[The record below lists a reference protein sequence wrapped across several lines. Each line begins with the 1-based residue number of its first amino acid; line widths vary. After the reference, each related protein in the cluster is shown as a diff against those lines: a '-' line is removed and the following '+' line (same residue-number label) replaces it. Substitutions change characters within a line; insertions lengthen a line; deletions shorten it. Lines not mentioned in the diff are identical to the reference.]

1 MTDLDFKVQKGIIVS
16 DGDIVVSNA
25 SGSSGEDANVRAKEF
40 NTHGADGDAGTTSG
54 LKIRGNDIIATAN
67 NSTSDLGIDLIT
79 KGTGSVTAT
88 RIDGTPIGGSTASTG
103 AFTTLGASSTSALQ
117 GAVTLGNSTTNGI
130 LKVADAANDATG
142 KYLYITAG
150 QAADGTH
157 ANTAGGRLL
166 IQGGAGKG
174 SGAGGYIDL
183 MVTPVGS
190 DGGVNANTH
199 ESALLINHDKT
210 STFSGAATA
219 PSFHTSNATAGIT
232 VSGSTISTDGSNSN
246 IHLTL
251 DPKGTGEIDAQAA
264 LDMNDLNIKHVDT
277 AYIKNID
284 ANQVGGSGTADVIH
298 IGRTDNVVVGGTALA
313 DDSIAMQVNGGAN
326 ATLNTT
332 GQQGTT
338 DADYT
343 EVRLHVGVTE
353 NEATTQTY
361 PKELVTL
368 VLQNS
373 DTSWKQGSKG
383 IIFDNPTGN
392 PGSDATGS
400 TWGVGTTQGDVT
412 KFVIGYA
419 GSKQGWDNSTKGT
432 TNSPLSGVRD
442 ADSQPLYMFSEG
454 GRHDIQ
460 IGAHVNSSA
469 TANGLFMLNGAAHA
483 TAPPVVFEFT
493 NAGVFKVY
501 EGAQSNNNYFGF
513 KAGTM
518 SANLEYTLPTA
529 NGTDNQVLTLTSA
542 SNKTLGWSDASG
554 GAIADTTGG
563 DTNYL
568 ARYTDADSLA
578 GDADLTFDGTSMVL
592 GSGTD
597 ADHAFT
603 LNSMINNDA
612 GVKVNLVSDAT
623 DTVAYTTRG
632 IEANVSSAST
642 GNNGNLQTF
651 IGMKSNVDISG
662 NHASGTKTAV
672 GLLVDV
678 DSSTTTGTVNGFGL
692 DVDVDGFDANYA
704 AVFRSGLVGIG
715 AVPDTAK
722 LDITSTD
729 TYGKALYLRNTYAPG
744 AGSSANGSALRF
756 IAERDGSEAGKALDT
771 LGFIEFFGNDSGGT
785 NQKFADIQASII
797 SPTANSEKGQ
807 LSFNVA
813 TAGTNGAIDTVMKII
828 GGDTAATSE
837 VFIAGG
843 LTVAGEL
850 LTVNTTETVVEDK
863 TLVIGVTDGLKEAT
877 YTRSSTTV
885 TVTSTAHGFN
895 NSEYVYI
902 SNAGNSI
909 TDGVYQVTKID
920 NNTFTFTGGS
930 GTVAATA
937 LWHST
942 TKLLDST
949 ADDAGIHIP
958 GATLKKFTWDSSNG
972 FSSTED
978 LDLASGKHY
987 SINGTTV
994 LSASALGSGV
1004 TSSSLTSVGTIG
1016 TGTWQGTAVA
1026 DAYVANDLTISGGT
1040 INDTPIGAST
1050 ENTGKFTTLQAQ
1062 SLNVDAVALVDTSS
1076 AVNQDWD
1083 ADTAYTIASFAHGTY
1098 RTVKYIGQIDNGA
1111 GSDVDA
1117 FEVLVTW
1124 KDQDNSN
1131 ALPENDADVFCTTFA
1146 YIPTSGTPQGTIS
1159 AVKNSGN
1166 IDLKFTPTSDMDTA
1180 SYTITATHVI
1190 K

>member
-1 MTDLDFKVQKGIIVS
+1 
-16 DGDIVVSNA
+16 
-25 SGSSGEDANVRAKEF
+25 
-40 NTHGADGDAGTTSG
+40 
-54 LKIRGNDIIATAN
+54 
-67 NSTSDLGIDLIT
+67 
-79 KGTGSVTAT
+79 
-88 RIDGTPIGGSTASTG
+88 
-103 AFTTLGASSTSALQ
+103 
-117 GAVTLGNSTTNGI
+117 
-130 LKVADAANDATG
+130 
-142 KYLYITAG
+142 
-150 QAADGTH
+150 
-157 ANTAGGRLL
+157 
-166 IQGGAGKG
+166 
-174 SGAGGYIDL
+174 
-183 MVTPVGS
+183 
-190 DGGVNANTH
+190 
-199 ESALLINHDKT
+199 
-210 STFSGAATA
+210 
-219 PSFHTSNATAGIT
+219 
-232 VSGSTISTDGSNSN
+232 
-246 IHLTL
+246 
-251 DPKGTGEIDAQAA
+251 
-264 LDMNDLNIKHVDT
+264 
-277 AYIKNID
+277 
-284 ANQVGGSGTADVIH
+284 
-298 IGRTDNVVVGGTALA
+298 
-313 DDSIAMQVNGGAN
+313 
-326 ATLNTT
+326 
-332 GQQGTT
+332 
-338 DADYT
+338 
-343 EVRLHVGVTE
+343 
-353 NEATTQTY
+353 
-361 PKELVTL
+361 
-368 VLQNS
+368 
-373 DTSWKQGSKG
+373 
-383 IIFDNPTGN
+383 
-392 PGSDATGS
+392 
-400 TWGVGTTQGDVT
+400 
-412 KFVIGYA
+412 
-419 GSKQGWDNSTKGT
+419 
-432 TNSPLSGVRD
+432 
-442 ADSQPLYMFSEG
+442 
-454 GRHDIQ
+454 
-460 IGAHVNSSA
+460 
-469 TANGLFMLNGAAHA
+469 
-483 TAPPVVFEFT
+483 
-493 NAGVFKVY
+493 
-501 EGAQSNNNYFGF
+501 
-513 KAGTM
+513 
-518 SANLEYTLPTA
+518 
-529 NGTDNQVLTLTSA
+529 
-542 SNKTLGWSDASG
+542 
-554 GAIADTTGG
+554 
-563 DTNYL
+563 
-568 ARYTDADSLA
+568 
-578 GDADLTFDGTSMVL
+578 MVL

-597 ADHAFT
+597 GDHAFT

-756 IAERDGSEAGKALDT
+756 VAERDGSEAGKALDT
-771 LGFIEFFGNDSGGT
+771 LGFIEFFGNDAGGT

-843 LTVAGEL
+843 LTVAGDMSTL
-850 LTVNTTETVVEDK
+850 NTTDLLVKDK
-863 TLVIGVTDGLKEAT
+863 TLVIGVAGGLEDAT
-877 YTRSSTTV
+877 YARSSTTV
-885 TVTSTAHGFN
+885 TVTSTAHGFS

-902 SNAGNSI
+902 ANAGNSI
-909 TDGVYQVTKID
+909 TDGVYQVSNVAT
-920 NNTFTFTGGS
+920 NTFDFTAGS
-930 GTVAATA
+930 GTVASGTP
-937 LWHST
+937 LSHSSDNVT
-942 TKLLDST
+942 NTT
-949 ADDAGIHIP
+949 ADDSGIHIP

-994 LSASALGSGV
+994 LSATALGSGV
-1004 TSSSLTSVGTIG
+1004 TSSSLTTVGTIG
-1016 TGTWQGTAVA
+1016 TGVWQGDPVA
-1026 DAYVANDLTISGGT
+1026 DAYVVDALTISGGT
-1040 INDTPIGAST
+1040 INNTPIGAST
-1050 ENTGKFTTLQAQ
+1050 ESTGKFTTLQAQ

-1076 AVNQDWD
+1076 AANQDWD